1 MGYVVKLLALV
12 VGFFAFVFL
21 FVGLLWTEWPQTLVG
36 LALAVAAV
44 IVWTAGDRVVA
55 RSRG

>member
-1 MGYVVKLLALV
+1 MGYFVKLLALA
-12 VGFFAFVFL
+12 VGLFALVFL

-36 LALAVAAV
+36 LALAAAAV
-44 IVWTAGDRVVA
+44 IVWTAGDRAVA